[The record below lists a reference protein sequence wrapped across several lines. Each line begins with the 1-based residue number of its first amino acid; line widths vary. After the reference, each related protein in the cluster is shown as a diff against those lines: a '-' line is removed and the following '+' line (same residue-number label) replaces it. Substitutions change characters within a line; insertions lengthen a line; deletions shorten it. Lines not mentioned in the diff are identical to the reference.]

1 MPATD
6 SSAVLQID
14 HRRPRD
20 DNWYVPWVKMEGYE
34 DPNHRWKVGVEPPET
49 IVLCFTYIYPVWYSF
64 AKMLNEYRW
73 MWESPLM
80 IPIILERAKLFALES
95 RLSWS
100 KPSWPRGGFSY
111 TPCQRVVQKA
121 LTIPDAVHISPVPN
135 LIDGWQLAS
144 AVPLQAT
151 RPRNIDPAQ
160 GTVVSIKTKFL
171 TLAKPGKENL
181 TTRKTK

>member
-1 MPATD
+1 MGED
-6 SSAVLQID
+6 GRI
-14 HRRPRD
+14 RRPKPQVEGRSGATW
-20 DNWYVPWVKMEGYE
+20 DN
-34 DPNHRWKVGVEPPET
+34 RL
-49 IVLCFTYIYPVWYSF
+49 VLHTFIHCDTALPKCW
-64 AKMLNEYRW
+64 MNMDE
-73 MWESPLM
+73 MWENPVM
-80 IPIILERAKLFALES
+80 ITIILERAKLFALES

-100 KPSWPRGGFSY
+100 KPSWPRGGWLL

-121 LTIPDAVHISPVPN
+121 LTIPDAVPISPVPN

-160 GTVVSIKTKFL
+160 GTVVSITTKFL